1 MAQIHVYNIHNED
14 HSSEEYCW
22 YCGRS
27 KNGNVLGNPFTHNGK
42 HSSLAKLSF
51 KTREQAIEAYERY
64 FDVMYGKDEIFTREI
79 DKIYAAYKGGHDVY
93 LGCFCKPLPCHADV
107 IAKKLQ
113 KRLILEGKP
122 KKSE

>member
-1 MAQIHVYNIHNED
+1 MGKIIVYNINRED
-14 HSSEEYCW
+14 HSSSEYDW

-51 KTREQAIEAYERY
+51 KTRDEAIAAYEKY
-64 FDVMYGKDEIFTREI
+64 FDYMYGRDETFTNEI
-79 DKIYAAYKGGHDVY
+79 DKMYAAYKEGHDIY
-93 LGCFCKPLPCHADV
+93 LGCFCKPLPCHADI

-113 KRLILEGKP
+113 KRLILERKQE
-122 KKSE
+122 KSA